1 LKLEVC
7 QDFCVVVWLKKD
19 DVVSKLGPW
28 TRERIEKKEHDRQ
41 MEVLELACKN
51 HSFIALTHFAKDKL
65 LLGVPIFDDVRAKAR
80 AILSTRDC
88 FSLSY
93 TFSVKTYALNAPV
106 LEVNVHPSASAALT
120 CSFYVT
126 T

>member
-1 LKLEVC
+1 M
-7 QDFCVVVWLKKD
+7 VVWLKKD

-28 TRERIEKKEHDRQ
+28 ARERIEKKEHDRQ

-51 HSFIALTHFAKDKL
+51 YSFNALTHFAKDKF

-88 FSLSY
+88 FSFSY

-106 LEVNVHPSASAALT
+106 LEVNVYRSASADLT
-120 CSFYVT
+120 CSYYYVT
-126 T
+126 TW